1 MSIISLP
8 KVPFTNRPDTNAYWE
23 SVAQK
28 FIEQGEGMFKLELFP
43 LVPYLSR
50 TIVFICDYNI
60 AKQLLSNNNYGNFQK
75 GTSYT
80 MAKPLIG
87 SGILSAPDGDRWKG
101 MRKLTN
107 GGFLPSILR
116 AAVNNTISSVSLMMK
131 RWDNNILD
139 AARAGNDKLGYFK
152 TSLYEEMLCL
162 TIDVLGK
169 TAFSYDFRSVSAP
182 TPEEAPLY
190 TAFKNILRLMSKRGQ
205 PQRFSN
211 KWSLVFFLTMMSCCL
226 EMLWPS

>member
-1 MSIISLP
+1 M
-8 KVPFTNRPDTNAYWE
+8 
-23 SVAQK
+23 
-28 FIEQGEGMFKLELFP
+28 
-43 LVPYLSR
+43 
-50 TIVFICDYNI
+50 
-60 AKQLLSNNNYGNFQK
+60 
-75 GTSYT
+75 
-80 MAKPLIG
+80 
-87 SGILSAPDGDRWKG
+87 
-101 MRKLTN
+101 
-107 GGFLPSILR
+107 
-116 AAVNNTISSVSLMMK
+116 NNTISSVSLMMK
-131 RWDNNILD
+131 RWDNILD

-190 TAFKNILRLMSKRGQ
+190 TAFKKYFETDVETWTAVSV
-205 PQRFSN
+205 FSN